1 MKKAVFVFLL
11 VCGGLQTLFAD
22 EVSDYQIIRGL
33 MRDGTYAIA
42 VSRMETYLDQYPEGE
57 HVREV
62 HQLLVS
68 ACLSARFYERV
79 HRYVSSYVERFC
91 GTEEIA
97 EGCIEVEVQN
107 ATAYYLESRY
117 SEAEDILNGL
127 ANGMK
132 ERSVEL
138 RKTFY
143 QLSGDVA
150 FARNRYDA
158 SVDAYNDFLKIGF
171 DNGVRLKLGIAYYH
185 QKKYRRASRVLE
197 GLAGEGFE
205 DPQLYRYLGLIAFSD
220 EDYAKAESLFR
231 QAGQETDQIFRVH
244 AMLMMN
250 QGEQA
255 YQLFRQVVP
264 LEPVSQED
272 LTIFR
277 IRTAVARMDLLKAQ
291 QLIQQTS
298 LPDEPDVLG
307 LAHQVYDQLRQ
318 FDRAAELLHRKALV
332 SSNPGRDFYQL
343 GEYVLTKLG
352 DMKRAYQYYG
362 VVLEKDPDGPYA
374 SLALMNRI
382 KCALY
387 MGDPDAALAQTT
399 KFLSEYGVRS
409 PITDQAYLILGKLM
423 LQRGTYDEAV
433 KSFEN
438 IVANYPE
445 SNLRQEA
452 SYLLVDS
459 YFRMGMYKDAVQAAS
474 AGVPEQ
480 YQAQVLHMAGVAAYL
495 AGDDALAVQL
505 LEKLKTL
512 DRPDFP
518 TGIFVATLAR
528 AGRLE
533 DAVAAASGNA
543 EYQLQAYRIAGDM
556 DGMVN
561 VVVSEDPQNPDRLY
575 RVAGTVEDTALKT
588 RLLTAAVELS
598 DRGTTVHQLAL
609 IELEPLLIAAGAYR
623 EMMELEPAFIQND
636 PAGFHGAQAILKKA
650 RAYREK
656 EKLAKAVSMYQMA
669 VSLYPDAPGNDEAY
683 YFLFEFARP
692 QKPEYLEKIVS
703 IYPDGEYGALA
714 AYKLGLLRFQAD
726 RFGEAVGLLEQALQS
741 DNPAMDELRFVIH
754 YYLGVAEERLGKTDA
769 ALNQYRRY
777 LAALPADAGQVDER
791 VRIGLLFQ
799 KEEQFAEALDIFRRL
814 LQREDM
820 GERKAELTYYAAE
833 CLEGLGRLDEA
844 LQEYLA
850 VTYLHSDELMW
861 STTARFRAARIC
873 EQLEYYD
880 DAIKL
885 YRKIAESHK
894 GQIQGDFARR
904 KLETLEQQKGNVT
917 EPVQPPE

>member
-1 MKKAVFVFLL
+1 MKRTVLAFLVL
-11 VCGGLQTLFAD
+11 GVCYHLSYAD
-22 EVSDYQIIRGL
+22 ESSDYQIIRGM

-57 HVREV
+57 HAQEV
-62 HQLLVS
+62 HQLLVI

-79 HRYVSSYVERFC
+79 HRYVGSYVERFC
-91 GTEEIA
+91 GA
-97 EGCIEVEVQN
+97 ETVPESCIDVAVQN

-127 ANGMK
+127 SDGMK
-132 ERSVEL
+132 DRSVDL
-138 RKTFY
+138 RKSFY
-143 QLSGDVA
+143 QLYGDVA

-158 SVDAYNDFLKIGF
+158 AVDAYNDFLNIGF

-197 GLAGEGFE
+197 GLAGEGYD

-220 EDYAKAESLFR
+220 EDYAKAEALFR
-231 QAGQETDQIFRVH
+231 QAGQETDRIFRVH
-244 AMLMMN
+244 AMLMME

-264 LEPVSQED
+264 LEPVSQEA

-277 IRTAVARMDLLKAQ
+277 IRTAVARMDLLEAKR
-291 QLIQQTS
+291 LIQQTS
-298 LPDEPDVLG
+298 LPDEPDVLE
-307 LAHQVYDQLRQ
+307 LAHQVYDRLRQ
-318 FDRAAELLHRKALV
+318 FDRAAELLHRKALI
-332 SSNPGRDFYQL
+332 STNPGRDFYQL

-352 DMKRAYQYYG
+352 DMKMAYRYYG
-362 VVLEKDPDGPYA
+362 VALEKDPEGPYA

-382 KCALY
+382 KCSLY
-387 MGDPDAALAQTT
+387 MGDPDAALTHTT
-399 KFLSEYGVRS
+399 EFLSKYGVRS

-423 LQRGTYDEAV
+423 LRRGTYDEAV

-438 IVANYPE
+438 IIANYPE

-480 YQAQVLHMAGVAAYL
+480 YQAQVLHMAGMAAFL
-495 AGDDALAVQL
+495 AGDDTLAVQL
-505 LEKLKTL
+505 LEKLKAIG
-512 DRPDFP
+512 PADFP
-518 TGIFVATLAR
+518 TGVFVAALAR
-528 AGRLE
+528 SGRLE
-533 DAVAAASGNA
+533 DAVTAAGDNA
-543 EYQLQAYRIAGDM
+543 EYQLQAYRIAGDI
-556 DGMVN
+556 DAMVN
-561 VVVSEDPQNPDRLY
+561 VVATEDPQNPERLY
-575 RVAGTVEDTALKT
+575 RVAGTVEDTVLKT

-598 DRGTTVHQLAL
+598 DRGTTVHQLAM
-609 IELEPLLIAAGAYR
+609 IELEPLLIEAGAYR
-623 EMMELEPAFIQND
+623 DMMELEPAFIQHD

-692 QKPEYLEKIVS
+692 QKPAYLEKIVS
-703 IYPDGEYGALA
+703 TYPDGEYGALA

-726 RFGEAVGLLEQALQS
+726 RFSEAVGLLEQSLQT

-754 YYLGVAEERLGKTDA
+754 YYLGVAEERLGKIDA

-777 LAALPADAGQVDER
+777 LAALPADAAQVDER

-799 KEEQFAEALDIFRRL
+799 KQEQYADAYDIFRAL
-814 LQREDM
+814 LEREDM
-820 GERKAELTYYAAE
+820 ADRQAELTYYTAE
-833 CLEGLGRLDEA
+833 CLEGMGKLEEA
-844 LQEYLA
+844 LQQYLA

-880 DAIKL
+880 DAVKL
-885 YRKIAESHK
+885 YRKIAETHK

-904 KLETLEQQKGNVT
+904 KLETLEQQQGDAAQA
-917 EPVQPPE
+917 VQQPQ